1 MFLQALQEDE
11 DENIEEGARI
21 AIKMLGPEKQ
31 HLYPRIFQLV
41 MADTAFT
48 EGIKNNNDND
58 SDDASSSSLGGCFSS
73 ASDLQPGCHNEAHS
87 LLQVVTD
94 SPFLHL
100 SLNALWPDWAAW
112 GVMG

>member
-48 EGIKNNNDND
+48 EGNKNNNNND
-58 SDDASSSSLGGCFSS
+58 SDDASSSSLV
-73 ASDLQPGCHNEAHS
+73 DVLV
-87 LLQVVTD
+87 LLQTC
-94 SPFLHL
+94 
-100 SLNALWPDWAAW
+100 SLAAIMKPT
-112 GVMG
+112 VFSRL